1 MKVIIPEQVISI
13 MEKLL
18 FNEKGQ
24 MRMWTRCALWM
35 VVVIEAAFVW
45 SLIR

>member
-1 MKVIIPEQVISI
+1 MKVIIPERAISI

-18 FNEKGQ
+18 FNEKGR
-24 MRMWTRCALWM
+24 MRMWAQCALWM